1 MLIISRVCAEFK
13 NHAGEVVYR
22 VSPGD
27 LGLIR
32 EAPEA
37 IREDVLFNLLVSD
50 GSLEAVESVNRR
62 KVLENDPMLGTDAD
76 GKNAGAAA
84 AAATKVEGKRK
95 PAKDDPGTDS
105 GKQ

>member
-13 NHAGEVVYR
+13 NGAGEIVYR
-22 VSPGD
+22 VKPGD

-37 IREDVLFNLLVSD
+37 IREDVLFGLLVAD
-50 GSLEAVESVNRR
+50 GSLEAVESVSRK
-62 KVLENDPMLGTDAD
+62 KVLENDPMLGTDAE

-84 AAATKVEGKRK
+84 SAVKAEGKKK
-95 PAKDDPGTDS
+95 PAKEDS
-105 GKQ
+105 GAEPMTK

>member
-27 LGLIR
+27 LGL
-32 EAPEA
+32 

-84 AAATKVEGKRK
+84 AAATKAEGKRK

>member
-13 NHAGEVVYR
+13 NKAGETVYR
-22 VSPGD
+22 VKPGD

-37 IREDVLFNLLVSD
+37 IREDVLFGLLVAD
-50 GSLEAVESVNRR
+50 GSLEAVESVSRK
-62 KVLENDPMLGTDAD
+62 KVLENDPMLGTDAE

-84 AAATKVEGKRK
+84 SVVKAEGRKK
-95 PAKDDPGTDS
+95 PAKDDPGTES
-105 GKQ
+105 GSK

>member
-13 NHAGEVVYR
+13 NKAGEIVYR
-22 VSPGD
+22 VKPGD

-37 IREDVLFNLLVSD
+37 IREEGLFGLLVSD
-50 GSLEAVESVNRR
+50 GSLEAVESVSRR
-62 KVLENDPMLGTDAD
+62 KTLENDPILGTDAE

-84 AAATKVEGKRK
+84 AAVKAEGKKK
-95 PAKDDPGTDS
+95 PVKEDPGTEHVT
-105 GKQ
+105 K

>member
-13 NHAGEVVYR
+13 NGAGEIVYR
-22 VSPGD
+22 VKPGD

-37 IREDVLFNLLVSD
+37 IREDVLFGLLVAD
-50 GSLEAVESVNRR
+50 GSLEAVESVSRK
-62 KVLENDPMLGTDAD
+62 KVLENDPMLGTDAE

-84 AAATKVEGKRK
+84 AVKAEGKKK
-95 PAKDDPGTDS
+95 PAKEDS
-105 GKQ
+105 GAEPMTK

>member
-22 VSPGD
+22 VNPGD

-32 EAPEA
+32 EAPET

-84 AAATKVEGKRK
+84 ASATKVEGKRK

>member
-22 VSPGD
+22 VSSGD

-37 IREDVLFNLLVSD
+37 IREDVLFSLLVSD

-76 GKNAGAAA
+76 GRNAGAAA
-84 AAATKVEGKRK
+84 ATKAEGKRK
-95 PAKDDPGTDS
+95 PAKDDPGTNS